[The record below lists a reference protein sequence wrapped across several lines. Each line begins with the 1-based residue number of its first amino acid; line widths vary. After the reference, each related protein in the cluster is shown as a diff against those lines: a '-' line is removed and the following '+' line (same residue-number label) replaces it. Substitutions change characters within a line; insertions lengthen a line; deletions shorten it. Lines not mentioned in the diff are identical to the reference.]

1 MGKATKKPEEKKADK
16 PKQHAYYVC
25 DGGTCTCAGAVSP
38 NPVPLH
44 VTSHKKFYILGGKKL
59 VATDKDNGNQNL
71 DFISCKNTSNPNNP
85 QPCKAKIKVQWQKF
99 YKDVTYDAD
108 KKHPL
113 LDVSEGTCKGYT
125 GSPVKIAIVNHGQTG
140 HGTEKEIAEQNTS
153 ALRKL
158 IPLLPAEEPLT
169 KGEAP
174 AVTAITLKANLSLNI
189 KEVTSGKEKGKVT
202 RVSMEIP
209 DKDQVLNFTA
219 AISKGTAA
227 SVSWNRYGTKK
238 DTDTTPSFDSLLR
251 SFIEYGTSWSIAIP
265 KGYKGVF
272 RVEAYGFS
280 PHDKSCCIDIEVR
293 PDEVLPVT
301 GMDKGLRNVPMVFK
315 SGYLFGNSPTD
326 MFQFLGGGKKLHW
339 KIMAGKEELYNSTGA
354 FLPHAGVGVGNVFP
368 GSLTVMF
375 SNTGTYTITA
385 FDSTLGSSKSFTV
398 KILPKQ
404 GVNSIDHNP
413 NNYLRETDTIN
424 CKIRQ
429 FNVAQSLINKSLLKW
444 KVYYGANGAAQLA
457 YKGELPGS
465 AGQTAVS
472 ITPLQIQQ
480 AFHLPS
486 VKGSYGIEA
495 FGEDPDRSDPI
506 KKAAG
511 ADRYVFEVRDNA
523 VTAAPAGPLQI
534 PSGSTGTYKAATLME
549 VNSAEQNAFVWQVTG
564 GQYKIEPAS
573 NQTQEVKITFQDN
586 AEYTITCGL
595 MVKGVNTGSKEVK
608 VQAAPLALHSAN
620 WCYNDGYL
628 RTQTG
633 YGEESYAYV
642 ELSGLK
648 ELSGKLQ
655 VWTIADGLKMED
667 IVKDTAKY
675 QLLESDLKL
684 NADENK
690 KPPTAHGHV
699 TFKPDK
705 AALLPRLQAAL
716 GADSVP
722 QFAFTITLADG
733 NGIQFGAGIDIDK
746 TTAFVAGGKTYY
758 QVLATP
764 QQYLNL
770 TDKELLKAMYFTDTE
785 KKRIQTGYT
794 TYGNTHQLRVHTVNL
809 VGQKLTVRIYR
820 ETPNALLD
828 GTYDA
833 KNKTI
838 VIAEQMQEFKD
849 VQPKPDGTLLADF
862 LLKPEWKEQ
871 HKGEAM
877 RVFVADVYKTA
888 KDEQGKDILRLV
900 MSQYNTRDFLPF
912 EIIRNDNQQVGIK
925 ILTEEEAKGN
935 DTLQLYK
942 QQYLSTHNALL
953 VVKDLAA
960 NKEPQPS
967 PTIVYFE
974 DLDLINKR
982 TCYCNRDFTEA
993 ELTDMIKTITGSDKI
1008 WQGIAEAC
1016 DIEDKTIKSLT
1027 VELNAMFRAYGINRC
1042 IQKISFL
1049 ANLKGET
1056 GFFRQSK
1063 EEASNYDSSKSVYK
1077 GRGILQITGVK
1088 ATKES
1093 KFYDEPG
1100 PYRDYGKHVGKENEI
1115 VEKPD
1120 IISTNLHYA
1129 VDVGGWLFEQKKSP
1143 TWSVPWKGD
1152 IAQYDNLRE
1161 EKVKYFS
1168 KGLNKNLIEL
1178 GSLIEEDEKYFW
1190 LQAKML
1196 NGYQPKDKLTD
1207 NPIGWKDRKD
1217 AFDKLK
1223 TWFKYNKDVC
1233 DGKNINPSGRS
1244 LWMDLAI
1251 AEAKLYGGK
1260 DEMDIDDRVKVYH
1273 KQGGGKTNDE
1283 GGNLAWCASFVNYCL
1298 LQAKVSSPV
1307 SASSQCYLSS
1317 KEVEKCEVFYGAI
1330 AVFTDCDKEGNNL
1343 SSGTGHATFVY
1354 GKLPNGQ
1361 YCVLGGNQNSQL
1373 KVSNYDCSGN
1383 VFFSYGSVYKYFRG
1397 FYKPKGYEIKDADKL
1412 TSSDNYASVA
1422 EANKKVMSKEIEG
1435 STNGENSR

>member
-125 GSPVKIAIVNHGQTG
+125 GSPVKISIVNHGQTG
-140 HGTEKEIAEQNTS
+140 HGTEKEIAEQNTN

-174 AVTAITLKANLSLNI
+174 AVTSITLKANLPINI
-189 KEVTSGKEKGKVT
+189 KEVTSGKEKGKIT

-209 DKDQVLNFTA
+209 DKDQVLHFTA
-219 AISKGTAA
+219 AVSKGNAA

-251 SFIEYGTSWSIAIP
+251 SFIEYGSAWSIAIP

-280 PHDKSCCIDIEVR
+280 PRDKNCCIDVEVR

-301 GMDKGLRNVPMVFK
+301 GMDKGLRNVPIVFK
-315 SGYLFGNSPTD
+315 SGYLFGSGPTD
-326 MFQFLGGGKKLHW
+326 IFKFLGGGKKLQW
-339 KIMAGKEELYNSTGA
+339 KITSGKEELYNSTGS
-354 FLPHAGVGVGNVFP
+354 FLPHAGVGVGNVIP

-375 SNTGTYTITA
+375 SNAGTYTVTA
-385 FDSTLGSSKSFTV
+385 FDTTLDSSKSFTI
-398 KILPKQ
+398 KILPRQ
-404 GVNSIDHNP
+404 GVDNIEHNP

-424 CKIRQ
+424 CKIKQ
-429 FNVAQSLINKSLLKW
+429 FNVAQNMVNKSLIKW
-444 KVYYGANGAAQLA
+444 KVYYGDNGAAQLA

-480 AFHLPS
+480 AFNLPS

-495 FGEDPDRSDPI
+495 FGEEPAQSNRI

-523 VTAAPAGPLQI
+523 VTTAPAGPLQI

-564 GQYKIEPAS
+564 GAYTIEPAA
-573 NQTQEVKITFQDN
+573 NQTQEVKITFKDS

-595 MVKGVNTGSKEVK
+595 MVKGVNTGNKEVK
-608 VQAAPLALHSAN
+608 VKAAPLALFSAN

-655 VWTIADGLKMED
+655 VWAIAEGLKMED

-684 NADENK
+684 SADENK
-690 KPPTAHGHV
+690 TPPNAHGHV

-705 AALLPRLQAAL
+705 TALLPKLQAAL
-716 GADSVP
+716 GEAVP
-722 QFAFTITLADG
+722 QFTFTITLADG
-733 NGIQFGAGIDIDK
+733 NGIKFGAGIDIDK
-746 TTAFVAGGKTYY
+746 ATAFVVGDKTYY
-758 QVLATP
+758 QVLAKP
-764 QQYLNL
+764 EQYLNL
-770 TDKELLKAMYFTDTE
+770 TDKELLKAMYFTDTQ

-838 VIAEQMQEFKD
+838 VIAEQMQEYKD
-849 VQPKPDGTLLADF
+849 VQPKPDGTLSVDF
-862 LLKPEWKEQ
+862 TLKPEWKEQ
-871 HKGEAM
+871 HKSESM
-877 RVFVADVYKTA
+877 RVFVADVYKTV
-888 KDEQGKDILRLV
+888 KDEQGKDTLRLV

-925 ILTEEEAKGN
+925 ILTEEEAKSN

-974 DLDLINKR
+974 DLDINNESCPR
-982 TCYCNRDFTEA
+982 CDEDFTLAMLKKVYTQASDTKLTELAETLNKYKGVFKLNTCARKAHFFAQSLQEA
-993 ELTDMIKTITGSDKI
+993 GTDLSGALHGENLNYTVEMLAVQYS
-1008 WQGIAEAC
+1008 AFRENN
-1016 DIEDKTIKSLT
+1016 DKTKPNDLAKQYGGIKD
-1027 VELNAMFRAYGINRC
+1027 A
-1042 IQKISFL
+1042 
-1049 ANLKGET
+1049 KGHWS
-1056 GFFRQSK
+1056 QSPN
-1063 EEASNYDSSKSVYK
+1063 EEMIGNVAYK
-1077 GRGILQITGVK
+1077 GPRVAGNGDAASGDGWRYRGRGLLQITGKTKYGQIDTTIKATAPDANVNILDTKEDYSPKEAALTGMAEWYSENMYVK
-1088 ATKES
+1088 ADQTYKGLPDD
-1093 KFYDEPG
+1093 KVVDA
-1100 PYRDYGKHVGKENEI
+1100 I
-1115 VEKPD
+1115 VD
-1120 IISTNLHYA
+1120 IINRDTDSRTNRKIWYRGGKLGNWKVETDASMKMVFKVGSCPLGKSSTSEDPDGVLSKMKKLADEHKTYKQETDENRTADSEAGREKMDCSEFVSRYLHELGITSDIKYITTASMTTQADFRKAIDSNNIEFAGDDESFIPQRGDIFVWRKDDGNGHTGVVYKADATEVTILEAIGSSGSADETYNKKNGGYDGSGVSRTA
-1129 VDVGGWLFEQKKSP
+1129 VYQRNGGALAGHSG
-1143 TWSVPWKGD
+1143 WKG
-1152 IAQYDNLRE
+1152 
-1161 EKVKYFS
+1161 
-1168 KGLNKNLIEL
+1168 
-1178 GSLIEEDEKYFW
+1178 
-1190 LQAKML
+1190 
-1196 NGYQPKDKLTD
+1196 
-1207 NPIGWKDRKD
+1207 
-1217 AFDKLK
+1217 
-1223 TWFKYNKDVC
+1223 
-1233 DGKNINPSGRS
+1233 
-1244 LWMDLAI
+1244 
-1251 AEAKLYGGK
+1251 
-1260 DEMDIDDRVKVYH
+1260 
-1273 KQGGGKTNDE
+1273 
-1283 GGNLAWCASFVNYCL
+1283 
-1298 LQAKVSSPV
+1298 
-1307 SASSQCYLSS
+1307 
-1317 KEVEKCEVFYGAI
+1317 
-1330 AVFTDCDKEGNNL
+1330 
-1343 SSGTGHATFVY
+1343 
-1354 GKLPNGQ
+1354 
-1361 YCVLGGNQNSQL
+1361 
-1373 KVSNYDCSGN
+1373 
-1383 VFFSYGSVYKYFRG
+1383 YFRPIN
-1397 FYKPKGYEIKDADKL
+1397 YTKKL
-1412 TSSDNYASVA
+1412 
-1422 EANKKVMSKEIEG
+1422 
-1435 STNGENSR
+1435 